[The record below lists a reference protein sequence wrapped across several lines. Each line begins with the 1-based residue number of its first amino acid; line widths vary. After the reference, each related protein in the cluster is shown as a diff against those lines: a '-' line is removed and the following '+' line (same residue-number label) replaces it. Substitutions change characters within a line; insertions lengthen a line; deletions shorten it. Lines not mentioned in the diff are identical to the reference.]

1 MSGCKES
8 RMQKR
13 SNCRSCFFER
23 ALDAVDELWL
33 VVEFLD
39 ALLHLQVGIA
49 TLIVV
54 GVHDIEVLPAPEPPQ
69 KQRGATRETVSIT
82 CQHTARGERA
92 EAEGKEEAVR

>member
-49 TLIVV
+49 TLVV

-69 KQRGATRETVSIT
+69 KQRGATRDAVSIT
-82 CQHTARGERA
+82 RQTQRA
-92 EAEGKEEAVR
+92 GDRVEAEEKEEAVR